1 MNAVTQTETRAIETA
16 APLEVADPSK
26 NLILVPLAVAA
37 APPKRN
43 ARKTPRLSIPEL
55 AASIARIGLLQN
67 LVVIL
72 AADGEQYEVVAGDRR
87 LTALKLLAKK
97 KRIPCRLRSGVP
109 AGARCFGPYRQP
121 RGKPA
126 ARADAPGRP
135 VRGVRRTG
143 QGRPPHRRHCRRLRR
158 DPAGGA
164 APSQT
169 RQRLAAPAGRL
180 PRRSRHPG
188 TVDGPDHHRRP
199 RRAGKRV
206 LRCARM
212 AAWRVRCA
220 NA

>member
-1 MNAVTQTETRAIETA
+1 MNADTQIETRAIETA
-16 APLEVADPSK
+16 APLEVADPTK

-43 ARKTPRLSIPEL
+43 ARTTSRMSIPEL
-55 AASIARIGLLQN
+55 AASIARVGPLQN

-72 AADGEQYEVVAGDRR
+72 AADGEHYEVVAGDRR

-97 KRIPCRLRSGVP
+97 KRIPADYEVACPLCRR
-109 AGARCFGPYRQP
+109 FGPYRQP

-180 PRRSRHPG
+180 PGRSRHAG

-199 RRAGKRV
+199 RRTGKRV
-206 LRCARM
+206 LRARPNGSV
-212 AAWRVRCA
+212 ARPSCA